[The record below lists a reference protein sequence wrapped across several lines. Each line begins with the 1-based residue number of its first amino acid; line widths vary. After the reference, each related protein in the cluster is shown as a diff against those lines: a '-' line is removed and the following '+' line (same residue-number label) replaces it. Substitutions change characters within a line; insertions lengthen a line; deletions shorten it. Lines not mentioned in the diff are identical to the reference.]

1 MPAHPWEL
9 RADVG
14 PIEVAATRWTDTAT
28 VLTRRGDELIDA
40 ARRATEGWDAAAAES
55 YERHRRE
62 VLARLDRFA
71 QLATH
76 VAGSLRAVSA
86 ILTSAQKELDQSW
99 ANVALVPHEVVGESR
114 HLVFHASEDEERGKV
129 TRGQV
134 EADDIR
140 RRLTVALDQESTR
153 LRSAGAELSV
163 VRTELTTLA
172 GGDFRQLVAPGEE
185 VSGVGVVSAPSTSV
199 PGSAQAGGVSGLP
212 PIGPLS
218 VSTPD
223 LSGLGGLGGLAA
235 AAGLSSLAATAASGL
250 AGGRDR
256 RRTTNPVP
264 PMGGMGAGAM
274 GARAGTMSRGMASG
288 RSGPHRLATPRLS
301 GQDDDADGRLARE
314 KEARQTEKEAKQ
326 AALAQKRAERAAR
339 RAEREAERGERD
351 PSGTAEPDD
360 ELDDDLDDELDA
372 DLDAELDGDPDAAEE
387 TAAETDG
394 KHPAPRR

>member
-28 VLTRRGDELIDA
+28 ILARRGDELIDA

-55 YERHRRE
+55 YELHRRE

-76 VAGSLRAVSA
+76 VADSLRAVSA
-86 ILTSAQKELDQSW
+86 ILTSAQKELDRSW

-114 HLVFHASEDEERGKV
+114 HLVFHVSEDEDHGLV

-163 VRTELTTLA
+163 VRTELATLA

-185 VSGVGVVSAPSTSV
+185 VSGVGVVSSPSTSV

-288 RSGPHRLATPRLS
+288 RSGPQRLATPRLS
-301 GQDDDADGRLARE
+301 GHDDADGRLARE
-314 KEARQTEKEAKQ
+314 KEAKQAEKEAKQ

-360 ELDDDLDDELDA
+360 ELDDELDDNLD
-372 DLDAELDGDPDAAEE
+372 DELDGDPDAAADP
-387 TAAETDG
+387 AAETDG
-394 KHPAPRR
+394 KQPAPRR